1 MMEQPFAI
9 LLIDDEAAQR
19 ISLKRFLSH
28 RGYTVHTAAG
38 GPEGYAVAERETID
52 LVITDFRMPG
62 WSGLETL
69 RRLKALNP
77 DIEVVVL
84 TAYGNLDEAVAIMK
98 EGAYDYLTKPVDLD
112 ELEALIERVR
122 EKRQLITENRRL
134 KAQLAERYHFDGI
147 ISGSSAMEEALNYA
161 ARVAPTRA
169 TVLIRGE
176 SGTGKELVA
185 RAIHQA
191 GPRADKPLEV
201 VHVAAMN
208 EELVESELFG
218 HEKGAFTG
226 AGARRIGRLE
236 RANGGTLF
244 FDEVGDIPMSVQVKL
259 LRVIQFGRFE
269 RVGGNESID
278 IDVRILAAT
287 HRDLEA
293 MIREGTFREDLYYR
307 FNVVTIWLPPLRKR
321 KPDIPPL
328 TEHFIRHFAERHGKP
343 VRGITREAM
352 DRLMKY
358 DFPGNV
364 RELENLIERAVVL
377 CRSEYITKRDLPV
390 HLEPSSA
397 RAILDPHDLDEGYEA
412 KMRAFESAM
421 IEEALR
427 RTGGNRSAAARLLG
441 ISERHLRYRLGKMS
455 EKPS

>member
-1 MMEQPFAI
+1 MTI
-9 LLIDDEAAQR
+9 LLIDDEETQR
-19 ISLKRFLSH
+19 VSLKRFLSK
-28 RGYTVHTAAG
+28 RGYEVFTAAG
-38 GPEGYAVAERETID
+38 GPEGYAVAEQKTVD

-62 WSGLETL
+62 WDGLEVL

-77 DIEVVVL
+77 DIEVIIL
-84 TAYGNLDEAVAIMK
+84 TAFGNLEDAVTLMK
-98 EGAYDYLTKPVDLD
+98 EGAYDYLSKPVDLD
-112 ELEALIERVR
+112 ELEAMIRRVHEKCRLIR
-122 EKRQLITENRRL
+122 ENQEL
-134 KAQLAERYHFDGI
+134 KTQLAERYRFDSI

-161 ARVAPTRA
+161 GRVAPSKT

-191 GPRADKPLEV
+191 SPLRDEPFEV
-201 VHVAAMN
+201 MHIAAFN

-226 AGARRIGRLE
+226 ANEKRIGRLE

-259 LRVIQFGRFE
+259 LRMIQFGEFQ
-269 RVGGNESID
+269 RVGGNETIEV
-278 IDVRILAAT
+278 DVRLIAAT
-287 HRDLEA
+287 HRNLEE
-293 MIREGTFREDLYYR
+293 MIREGTFREDLFYR
-307 FNVVTIWLPPLRKR
+307 LNVVTVWLPPLRKR
-321 KPDIPPL
+321 KTDIPPL
-328 TEHFIRHFAERHGKP
+328 VDHFIARYAKRNAKE
-343 VRGITREAM
+343 VRGITREAL

-377 CRSEYITKRDLPV
+377 ARDEYLTREDLPA
-390 HLEPSSA
+390 H
-397 RAILDPHDLDEGYEA
+397 LDPADKPTTFDPTDLEGGYES
-412 KMRAFESAM
+412 KLQAFESAM

-427 RTGGNRSAAARLLG
+427 QSEGNKSAAARILG
-441 ISERHLRYRLGKMS
+441 ITERHLRYRL
-455 EKPS
+455 EKLGIG